1 MDNIFEKIGL
11 YDFFG
16 LLIPGMS
23 FCISIFYIDFLI
35 IKEGILLFSQTFRI
49 IVFILMSYI
58 IGTLM
63 QEIASY
69 CDNKCKLFN
78 FRKKSRET
86 FLNGNLL
93 FEGEELKEVKKFAN
107 ILLNKEKNNSSFSN
121 DECSRLFF
129 LCKSYLENHN
139 KMAKAD
145 KLDAI
150 FAMSRDFIACNVCVF
165 GCLLGKIIIYTI
177 FSIPLE
183 WCFSY
188 IAIVIYI
195 ILSSII
201 FYRRAKRYSELRTK
215 TIIRQ
220 CMDLMK

>member
-23 FCISIFYIDFLI
+23 FWIFIFYIDFPI
-35 IKEGILLFSQTFRI
+35 IKEGILPSSQTFRV

-58 IGTLM
+58 IGTLI

-69 CDNKCKLFN
+69 YDNKCKMFN
-78 FRKKSRET
+78 FRKKSREK
-86 FLNGNLL
+86 FLNDNPL
-93 FEGEELKEVKKFAN
+93 FEGEELKEVKELAN
-107 ILLNKEKNNSSFSN
+107 RLLNKEKKNNSFSN
-121 DECSRLFF
+121 NECSKMFF
-129 LCKSYLENHN
+129 KCKSYLENHN
-139 KMAKAD
+139 KMGKAN

-150 FAMSRDFIACNVCVF
+150 FAMSRDFIVCNVCIL

-183 WCFSY
+183 WSFSY
-188 IAIVIYI
+188 IAIIIYT

-201 FYRRAKRYSELRTK
+201 FFRRAKRYSELRTK

-220 CMDLMK
+220 YINLKK